1 MPSDSTEIAPDEAGH
16 RLLIV
21 ELRGGLYALDSHAV
35 REIVEMP
42 AATRLPGAPPHI
54 RGVVN
59 LRGQLLTVIDLGHR
73 LTGTEQGRGRDGAG
87 TEAGQSPARTF
98 LESQGGSIVVV
109 TSGEKALGVLVD
121 DVHEV
126 QELPIVGA
134 EREVLARANGLLTGV
149 GRLGDEVV
157 LVVDIP
163 ELMRQTLA

>member
-1 MPSDSTEIAPDEAGH
+1 
-16 RLLIV
+16 
-21 ELRGGLYALDSHAV
+21 
-35 REIVEMP
+35 
-42 AATRLPGAPPHI
+42 
-54 RGVVN
+54 
-59 LRGQLLTVIDLGHR
+59 
-73 LTGTEQGRGRDGAG
+73 
-87 TEAGQSPARTF
+87 
-98 LESQGGSIVVV
+98 VV